1 MKLGKLTLA
10 FNTHT
15 KYYKLT

>member
-10 FNTHT
+10 FTLIQNITN
-15 KYYKLT
+15 